1 MKGDA
6 FIIYAVPNGK
16 ATGFDTSCVPLTKGC
31 DYKIFYDENA
41 GNWAIATEKMP
52 DRNFDKTTMTTDE
65 VIRDLKKL
73 RSFHNGSY
81 GEACNIAIEAVEKM
95 AGTPK
100 KRPSFLP
107 CKCGKN
113 RRWHYMTNS
122 DGNLGIYYECM
133 SCGFVSPS
141 GKNERDAREKWNE
154 AVKEASK

>member
-1 MKGDA
+1 M
-6 FIIYAVPNGK
+6 
-16 ATGFDTSCVPLTKGC
+16 TK
-31 DYKIFYDENA
+31 
-41 GNWAIATEKMP
+41 
-52 DRNFDKTTMTTDE
+52 DKS
-65 VIRDLKKL
+65 IRMLEGTL
-73 RSFHNGSY
+73 
-81 GEACNIAIEAVEKM
+81 EANNKAIEALKNLAEAFTEMNSAIEDAMKSLRELDIATEKM

-154 AVKEASK
+154 AVKEATAE